1 MDMIVNHRMAKIYH
15 STGGILPHKVSPRAS
30 ADGAAADCGVLRP
43 RRHASAFTLIEL
55 LVVISIIAL
64 LISLLLPALAQAS
77 KSARMTICAGNIRQ
91 LVLGESEYAAE
102 DNGAGTPFCMD
113 PRGQWTWS
121 YMFWESTL
129 LQFIGGTSNVNQFNN
144 GKAARSLYA
153 QSKMFVCPEVL
164 LDGNVVSNYW
174 GHTFSPESH
183 AFRSV
188 MINGYLSSVITA
200 TGVPGHYNYDTP
212 SNDYDNPSKGNWGNP
227 PIPQPTPLSS
237 VTSPTAVPYICELST
252 AWPNQI
258 DGWPYG
264 GSGETWFA
272 SLGDLQFNHFVSP
285 AGTNPPTHWTPW
297 GTFPYMQ
304 GVDNI
309 GFVDGHVDSVKI
321 RDTNAGDTSSE
332 YLRFTPQ

>member
-1 MDMIVNHRMAKIYH
+1 MAAVVKVQESMSNDQNKGTAREI
-15 STGGILPHKVSPRAS
+15 STS
-30 ADGAAADCGVLRP
+30 ADSAISLRRAWP
-43 RRHASAFTLIEL
+43 RGFTLIEL

-64 LISLLLPALAQAS
+64 LISLLLPALAQAG
-77 KSARMTICAGNIRQ
+77 KAARMTICAGNMRQ
-91 LVLGESEYAAE
+91 LVLGETEYAAE

-129 LQFIGGTSNVNQFNN
+129 LQFIGGTSNVDQFNN
-144 GKAARSLYA
+144 SKAARSLYA
-153 QSKMFVCPEVL
+153 QSKIFVCPEVL
-164 LDGNVVSNYW
+164 LDGNVESRYGGN
-174 GHTFSPESH
+174 TFNPQTH

-200 TGVPGHYNYDTP
+200 TGVAGQYNYDTP
-212 SNDYDNPSKGNWGNP
+212 SSDYDNPGAGNWGNP
-227 PIPQPTPLSS
+227 PIPQPVPLSS
-237 VTSPTAVPYICELST
+237 VTSPSEVPYICELSA

-258 DGWPYG
+258 NGWPYG

-272 SLGDLQFNHFVSP
+272 NLSNLQFNHFVMP
-285 AGTNPPTHWTPW
+285 AGTNPPTQWTPW
-297 GTFPYMQ
+297 GTYPFMQ
-304 GVDNI
+304 GIDNI

-321 RDTNAGDTSSE
+321 RDTKAGDTASE